1 MRVSYAGIAIPVTW
15 RQTCFLDRTGG
26 VCPIVSSM
34 IKLLSSPLRNLAAGF
49 AFMLVVSA
57 CAIAAYMESGWDFGD
72 ALYMVVLTIYTVGY
86 DEVRA
91 VDTPELRAITI
102 ALIVTG
108 CTGMIFLTGALIQ
121 LITASQL
128 QQLLGFR
135 RMQKEIDRLTDHVI
149 ICGYGRIGQM
159 LARELQAGKSAFVI
173 IERGD
178 TRMSAARESGFL
190 SLQGDATDEDVL
202 RLAGITKARALATV
216 LPDDAANV
224 FITLSARSLNRELT
238 IIARGEVASTESKL
252 MQAGA
257 DRVVLPTRIGA
268 ERMAEILLYQDVA
281 KLLSGVKANDL
292 DRLGRDL
299 RRLGLEIEVVAAAA
313 GSRSVG
319 ATIGEL
325 ETAAAGAFL
334 IVALDRQNG
343 EVLLQPPADA
353 AIHEG
358 DGVAIVGRPGR
369 AQVVESVF
377 VRQGS
382 E

>member
-1 MRVSYAGIAIPVTW
+1 
-15 RQTCFLDRTGG
+15 
-26 VCPIVSSM
+26 M
-34 IKLLSSPLRNLAAGF
+34 IKFLSSPLRNLAAGL
-49 AFMLVVSA
+49 AFMIVVSA
-57 CAIAAYMESGWDFGD
+57 AATVAYMANGWRFAD
-72 ALYMVVLTIYTVGY
+72 ALYMVVLTVYTVGY
-86 DEVRA
+86 EEVIPIN
-91 VDTPELRAITI
+91 TPELRAITI

-128 QQLLGFR
+128 QQLFGFR

-159 LARELQAGKSAFVI
+159 LARELQAGKCDFVI
-173 IERGD
+173 VERGD
-178 TRMSAARESGFL
+178 SRMTAARELGFL

-202 RLAGITKARALATV
+202 RLAGISRARALATV

-238 IIARGEVASTESKL
+238 IIGRGEAASTEGKL
-252 MQAGA
+252 IQAGA

-268 ERMAEILLYQDVA
+268 ERMAELLLYQDVA
-281 KLLSGVKANDL
+281 KVLSGIKAGDL

-299 RRLGLEIEVVAAAA
+299 RRLGLEVEVVAAET

-319 ATIGEL
+319 ATISEL
-325 ETAAAGAFL
+325 EAIAAGTFL
-334 IVALDRQNG
+334 VVALERQNG
-343 EVLLQPPADA
+343 EILLQPASNVA
-353 AIHEG
+353 VQEG

-369 AQVVESVF
+369 AQTVVSLFARPVAT
-377 VRQGS
+377 
-382 E
+382 

>member
-1 MRVSYAGIAIPVTW
+1 
-15 RQTCFLDRTGG
+15 
-26 VCPIVSSM
+26 M
-34 IKLLSSPLRNLAAGF
+34 IKFLSSPLRNLAAGL

-57 CAIAAYMESGWDFGD
+57 VATVAYMANGWRFAD
-72 ALYMVVLTIYTVGY
+72 ALYMVVLTVYTVGY
-86 DEVRA
+86 EEVIPIN
-91 VDTPELRAITI
+91 TPELRAITI

-128 QQLLGFR
+128 QQLFGFR
-135 RMQKEIDRLTDHVI
+135 RMQKEIDHLADHVI

-159 LARELQAGKSAFVI
+159 LARELQAGKCDFVI
-173 IERGD
+173 VERGD
-178 TRMSAARESGFL
+178 SRMTAARELGFL

-202 RLAGITKARALATV
+202 RLAGISRARALATV

-238 IIARGEVASTESKL
+238 IIARGEAASTEGKL
-252 MQAGA
+252 IQAGA

-268 ERMAEILLYQDVA
+268 ERMAELLLYQDVA
-281 KLLSGVKANDL
+281 KVLSGIKAGDL

-299 RRLGLEIEVVAAAA
+299 RRLGLEVEVVAAET

-325 ETAAAGAFL
+325 EAVAAGTFL
-334 IVALDRQNG
+334 VVALERQNG
-343 EVLLQPPADA
+343 EILLQPASNVVVQ
-353 AIHEG
+353 EG

-369 AQVVESVF
+369 AQTVVSVF
-377 VRQGS
+377 ARPAAS
-382 E
+382 

>member
-1 MRVSYAGIAIPVTW
+1 
-15 RQTCFLDRTGG
+15 
-26 VCPIVSSM
+26 M
-34 IKLLSSPLRNLAAGF
+34 IKFLSSPLRNLAAGV

-57 CAIAAYMESGWDFGD
+57 CATAAYMENGWRFGD
-72 ALYMVVLTIYTVGY
+72 ALYMVVLTVYTVGY
-86 DEVRA
+86 EEVIPIN
-91 VDTPELRAITI
+91 TPELRAITI

-128 QQLLGFR
+128 QQLFGFR

-159 LARELQAGKSAFVI
+159 LARELQAGKCDFVI
-173 IERGD
+173 VERGD
-178 TRMSAARESGFL
+178 SRMTAARELGFL

-202 RLAGITKARALATV
+202 RLAGISRARALATV

-238 IIARGEVASTESKL
+238 IIARGEAASTEGKL
-252 MQAGA
+252 IQAGA

-268 ERMAEILLYQDVA
+268 ERMAELLLYQDVA
-281 KLLSGVKANDL
+281 KVLSGIKGGDL

-299 RRLGLEIEVVAAAA
+299 RRLGLEVEVVAAET

-325 ETAAAGAFL
+325 EAVAAGTFL
-334 IVALDRQNG
+334 VVALERQNG
-343 EVLLQPPADA
+343 EILLQPASNVA
-353 AIHEG
+353 VQEG

-369 AQVVESVF
+369 AQTVVSVF
-377 VRQGS
+377 ARPAAS
-382 E
+382 

>member
-1 MRVSYAGIAIPVTW
+1 
-15 RQTCFLDRTGG
+15 
-26 VCPIVSSM
+26 M
-34 IKLLSSPLRNLAAGF
+34 IKFLSSPLRNLAAGL
-49 AFMLVVSA
+49 AFMIVVSA
-57 CAIAAYMESGWDFGD
+57 AATVAYMANGWRFAD
-72 ALYMVVLTIYTVGY
+72 ALYMVVLTVYTVGY
-86 DEVRA
+86 EEVIPIN
-91 VDTPELRAITI
+91 TPELRAITI

-128 QQLLGFR
+128 QQLFGFR

-159 LARELQAGKSAFVI
+159 LARELQAGKCDFVI
-173 IERGD
+173 VERGD
-178 TRMSAARESGFL
+178 SRMTAARELGFL

-202 RLAGITKARALATV
+202 RLAGISRARALATV

-238 IIARGEVASTESKL
+238 IIARGEAASTEGKL
-252 MQAGA
+252 IQAGA

-268 ERMAEILLYQDVA
+268 ERMAELLLYQDVA
-281 KLLSGVKANDL
+281 KVLSGIKAGDL

-299 RRLGLEIEVVAAAA
+299 RRLGLEVEVVAAET

-319 ATIGEL
+319 ATISEL
-325 ETAAAGAFL
+325 EAIAAGTFL
-334 IVALDRQNG
+334 VVALERQNG
-343 EVLLQPPADA
+343 EILLQPASNVA
-353 AIHEG
+353 VQEG

-369 AQVVESVF
+369 AQTVVSLFARPVAT
-377 VRQGS
+377 
-382 E
+382 

>member
-1 MRVSYAGIAIPVTW
+1 
-15 RQTCFLDRTGG
+15 
-26 VCPIVSSM
+26 M
-34 IKLLSSPLRNLAAGF
+34 IKFLSSPLRNLAAGL

-57 CAIAAYMESGWDFGD
+57 AATLAYMANGWRFAD
-72 ALYMVVLTIYTVGY
+72 AIYMVVLTVYTVGY
-86 DEVRA
+86 EEVIPIN
-91 VDTPELRAITI
+91 TPELRAITI

-128 QQLLGFR
+128 QQLFGFR
-135 RMQKEIDRLTDHVI
+135 RMQKEIDHLTDHVI

-159 LARELQAGKSAFVI
+159 LARELQAGKCDFVI
-173 IERGD
+173 VERGD
-178 TRMSAARESGFL
+178 SRMTAARELGFL

-202 RLAGITKARALATV
+202 KLAGVARARALATV

-238 IIARGEVASTESKL
+238 IIARGEAASTEGKL
-252 MQAGA
+252 IQAGA

-268 ERMAEILLYQDVA
+268 ERMAELLLYQDVA
-281 KLLSGVKANDL
+281 KLLSGIKAGDL

-299 RRLGLEIEVVAAAA
+299 RRLGLEIEVVAAAT
-313 GSRSVG
+313 GSQSVG
-319 ATIGEL
+319 ATIGQL
-325 ETAAAGAFL
+325 EAIAGGAFL
-334 IVALDRQNG
+334 VVALDRQNG
-343 EVLLQPPADA
+343 ETVLQPSADV

-369 AQVVESVF
+369 AQIVESVF
-377 VRQGS
+377 ARPATS
-382 E
+382 

>member
-1 MRVSYAGIAIPVTW
+1 
-15 RQTCFLDRTGG
+15 
-26 VCPIVSSM
+26 M
-34 IKLLSSPLRNLAAGF
+34 I
-49 AFMLVVSA
+49 VVSA
-57 CAIAAYMESGWDFGD
+57 AATVAYMANGWRFAD
-72 ALYMVVLTIYTVGY
+72 ALYMVVLTVYTVGY
-86 DEVRA
+86 EEVIPIN
-91 VDTPELRAITI
+91 TPELRAITI

-128 QQLLGFR
+128 QQLFGFR

-159 LARELQAGKSAFVI
+159 LARELQAGKCDFVI
-173 IERGD
+173 VERGD
-178 TRMSAARESGFL
+178 SRMTAARELGFL

-202 RLAGITKARALATV
+202 RLAGISRARALATV

-238 IIARGEVASTESKL
+238 IIARGEAASTEGKL
-252 MQAGA
+252 IQAGA

-268 ERMAEILLYQDVA
+268 ERMAELLLYQDVA
-281 KLLSGVKANDL
+281 KVLSGIKAGDL

-299 RRLGLEIEVVAAAA
+299 RRLGLEVEVVAAET

-319 ATIGEL
+319 ATISEL
-325 ETAAAGAFL
+325 EAIAAGTFL
-334 IVALDRQNG
+334 VVALERQNG
-343 EVLLQPPADA
+343 EILLQPASNVA
-353 AIHEG
+353 VQEG

-369 AQVVESVF
+369 AQTVVSLFARPVAT
-377 VRQGS
+377 
-382 E
+382 